1 MLYLLKSSKMF
12 KKILSYF
19 YPITIYNK
27 SSKISQSLEVTLY
40 NGKTLLNTKNT
51 NYSYGSLQT
60 VLKKALTTIGKSEIS
75 KMDYILVLGVAGGS
89 VVQTLVTDFE
99 FTKNIIG
106 IELDTEIIEIANSY
120 FNLDKIRNFKCIIAD
135 AEGFVKTD
143 KNTYNLI
150 IIDIFK
156 DTEMPEFLF
165 QENFI
170 TNIKERLHNRSYIIF
185 NIMLLDVSK
194 KNKINTFL
202 QHFDDENYTKKI
214 LKNVERYNDLIII
227 KRLLNLIPQKNKK

>member
-1 MLYLLKSSKMF
+1 MF
-12 KKILSYF
+12 KKLLSYF

-27 SSKISQSLEVTLY
+27 PSNMSQTLEVTLY

-51 NYSYGSLQT
+51 NYSFGSLQT
-60 VLKKALTTIGKSEIS
+60 VLKKGLITIGKSEIN
-75 KMDYILVLGVAGGS
+75 KMENILVLGVAGGS

-99 FTKNIIG
+99 FTKNIVG
-106 IELDTEIIEIANSY
+106 VELDAEIIEIANSY
-120 FNLDKIRNFKCIIAD
+120 FNLDKIRNFKCVITD
-135 AEGFVKTD
+135 AEEFVKTD

-165 QENFI
+165 EMNFIVSIKQLLNINGYIVFNTMILDGFKNDKINKYLELFDSENF
-170 TNIKERLHNRSYIIF
+170 N
-185 NIMLLDVSK
+185 K
-194 KNKINTFL
+194 KV
-202 QHFDDENYTKKI
+202 

-227 KRLLNLIPQKNKK
+227 KRL

>member
-75 KMDYILVLGVAGGS
+75 KMDYILVF
-89 VVQTLVTDFE
+89 Q
-99 FTKNIIG
+99 IG
-106 IELDTEIIEIANSY
+106 Y
-120 FNLDKIRNFKCIIAD
+120 Q
-135 AEGFVKTD
+135 G
-143 KNTYNLI
+143 
-150 IIDIFK
+150 
-156 DTEMPEFLF
+156 
-165 QENFI
+165 
-170 TNIKERLHNRSYIIF
+170 
-185 NIMLLDVSK
+185 
-194 KNKINTFL
+194 
-202 QHFDDENYTKKI
+202 
-214 LKNVERYNDLIII
+214 
-227 KRLLNLIPQKNKK
+227 

>member
-1 MLYLLKSSKMF
+1 MF

-120 FNLDKIRNFKCIIAD
+120 FNLDKIRNFKCIIAN
-135 AEGFVKTD
+135 AEEFVKTD

-227 KRLLNLIPQKNKK
+227 KRL

>member
-135 AEGFVKTD
+135 AEEFVKTD

-170 TNIKERLHNRSYIIF
+170 TNIKKRLHNRSYIIF

-227 KRLLNLIPQKNKK
+227 KRL

>member
-1 MLYLLKSSKMF
+1 MF
-12 KKILSYF
+12 KKLLSYF

-27 SSKISQSLEVTLY
+27 PSNISQTLEVTLY

-51 NYSYGSLQT
+51 NYSFGSLQT
-60 VLKKALTTIGKSEIS
+60 VLKKGLITIGKSEIN
-75 KMDYILVLGVAGGS
+75 KMENILVLGVAGGS

-99 FTKNIIG
+99 FTKNIVG
-106 IELDTEIIEIANSY
+106 VELDAEIIEIANSY
-120 FNLDKIRNFKCIIAD
+120 FNLDKIRNFKCVITD
-135 AEGFVKTD
+135 AEEFVKTD

-165 QENFI
+165 EMNFIVSIKQLLNINGYIVFNTMILDGFKNDKINKYLELFDSENF
-170 TNIKERLHNRSYIIF
+170 N
-185 NIMLLDVSK
+185 K
-194 KNKINTFL
+194 KV
-202 QHFDDENYTKKI
+202 

-227 KRLLNLIPQKNKK
+227 KRL

>member
-1 MLYLLKSSKMF
+1 MF

-27 SSKISQSLEVTLY
+27 LSDISQSIEVTLY

-51 NYSYGSLQT
+51 NYSYGSLQK
-60 VLKKALTTIGKSEIS
+60 VLKKGLLTIGKTEIS
-75 KMDYILVLGVAGGS
+75 KMNDILVLGVAGGS

-99 FTKNIIG
+99 FTKNIVG
-106 IELDTEIIEIANSY
+106 VELDPEIIQIANSY

-135 AEGFVKTD
+135 AEEFVVTHKD
-143 KNTYNLI
+143 SYDLI

-165 QENFI
+165 QNSFLTNVKQLLNKNSFI
-170 TNIKERLHNRSYIIF
+170 LF
-185 NIMLLDVSK
+185 NIMILDNK
-194 KNKINTFL
+194 KNTIIDDYL
-202 QHFDDENYTKKI
+202 LHFESDLFTKKA
-214 LKNVERYNDLIII
+214 LKNVEHYNDLIII
-227 KRLLNLIPQKNKK
+227 KKIT